1 MGLFIGNFETN
12 TFKLNSKILTLS
24 TCFAGAFLFMEIIKS
39 YKTTNWSGGKT
50 TEMFIYPTNSNYADR
65 NFDFRISSATVEVE
79 ESEFTDL
86 MGFHRLLTIIDGQL
100 ELSVNNETPFVLEKD
115 VSFWFSG
122 SDKVKSRGIVRDFN
136 VIFSD
141 KYEVQWRQIKEDE
154 VLKTQ
159 LNQGDFLFYFLV
171 KGQVKMNEQSIY
183 ENELV
188 CFNFEEYTEFENTI
202 TFENDN
208 RLYEIFIQ
216 LRS

>member
-1 MGLFIGNFETN
+1 
-12 TFKLNSKILTLS
+12 
-24 TCFAGAFLFMEIIKS
+24 
-39 YKTTNWSGGKT
+39 
-50 TEMFIYPTNSNYADR
+50 MFIYPTNSNYADR

-100 ELSVNNETPFVLEKD
+100 ELYVNNETPFVLEKD

-136 VIFSD
+136 VIFSN

-154 VLKTQ
+154 FMKTQ
-159 LNQGDFLFYFLV
+159 LNQGDFLFYFLI
-171 KGQVKMNEQSIY
+171 KGNVKMNEQSIY

-202 TFENDN
+202 TLENDN

>member
-1 MGLFIGNFETN
+1 
-12 TFKLNSKILTLS
+12 
-24 TCFAGAFLFMEIIKS
+24 MEIIKS
-39 YKTTNWSGGKT
+39 YKTNNWSGGKT

-100 ELSVNNETPFVLEKD
+100 ELYVNNETPFVLEKD

-136 VIFSD
+136 VIFSN

-154 VLKTQ
+154 FMKTQ
-159 LNQGDFLFYFLV
+159 LNQGDFLFYFLI
-171 KGQVKMNEQSIY
+171 KGNVKMNEQSIY

-202 TFENDN
+202 TLENDN

>member
-1 MGLFIGNFETN
+1 
-12 TFKLNSKILTLS
+12 
-24 TCFAGAFLFMEIIKS
+24 MEIIKS
-39 YKTTNWSGGKT
+39 FKTTDWSGGKT
-50 TEMFIYPTNSNYADR
+50 TEMFIYPTNSNYTDR

-79 ESEFTDL
+79 ESDFTYL
-86 MGFHRLLTIIDGQL
+86 TGFHRLLTIIDGQI
-100 ELSVNNETPFVLEKD
+100 ELYVNNETPFVLEKD
-115 VSFWFSG
+115 ISFWFLG

-136 VIFSD
+136 VIFSN
-141 KYEVQWRQIKEDE
+141 KYEVQWRLIKEDE
-154 VLKTQ
+154 FRKTQ
-159 LNQGDFLFYFLV
+159 LNQGDFLFYFLI
-171 KGQVKMNEQSIY
+171 KGNVKMNEQSIY

>member
-1 MGLFIGNFETN
+1 
-12 TFKLNSKILTLS
+12 
-24 TCFAGAFLFMEIIKS
+24 MEIIKS
-39 YKTTNWSGGKT
+39 YKTNNWSGGKT

-100 ELSVNNETPFVLEKD
+100 ELYVNNETPFVLEKD

-136 VIFSD
+136 VIFSN

-154 VLKTQ
+154 ERKISLK
-159 LNQGDFLFYFLV
+159 QGDFLFYFLV
-171 KGQVKMNEQSIY
+171 KGRVKINNQLLQENQLVYMNLDENISVEDSI
-183 ENELV
+183 
-188 CFNFEEYTEFENTI
+188 FFQ
-202 TFENDN
+202 DGS
-208 RLYEIFIQ
+208 RLYEILIQ
-216 LRS
+216 LRN

>member
-1 MGLFIGNFETN
+1 
-12 TFKLNSKILTLS
+12 
-24 TCFAGAFLFMEIIKS
+24 MEIIKS
-39 YKTTNWSGGKT
+39 FKTTDWSGGKT
-50 TEMFIYPTNSNYADR
+50 TEMFIYPTNSNYTDR
-65 NFDFRISSATVEVE
+65 SFDFRISSATVEVE
-79 ESEFTDL
+79 ESDFTDL
-86 MGFHRLLTIIDGQL
+86 TGFHRLLTIIDGQL
-100 ELSVNNETPFVLEKD
+100 ELTVNDEYAFVLEKY
-115 VSFWFSG
+115 VPFWFSG

-136 VIFSD
+136 VIFSN
-141 KYEVQWRQIKEDE
+141 KYEVQLRLIKEDE
-154 VLKTQ
+154 FRKTQ